1 MPAGAERL
9 GGLLAGALLAV
20 AAHAAET
27 PPEAG
32 FLEFLGM
39 LVEDEGE
46 YLDPLDMAGA
56 AWDDGGTDGRA
67 VPPPTD
73 ARTAPPPAL
82 EDGEHERHD

>member
-20 AAHAAET
+20 AAHAAEA

-46 YLDPLDMAGA
+46 FLDPLDMAGED
-56 AWDDGGTDGRA
+56 WDGRGVDGRA

-73 ARTAPPPAL
+73 ERTATPL
-82 EDGEHERHD
+82 EDSEHERHD